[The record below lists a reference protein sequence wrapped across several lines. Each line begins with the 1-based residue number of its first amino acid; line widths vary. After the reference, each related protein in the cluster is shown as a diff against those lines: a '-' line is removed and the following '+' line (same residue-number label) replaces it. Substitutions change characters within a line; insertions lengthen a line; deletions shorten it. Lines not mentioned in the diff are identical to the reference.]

1 MPPDP
6 DTIGVART
14 ARRSSPSA
22 HFVRALGRGHPRP
35 VTRAEGAPAAAGVV
49 LAGGGPAPGRPLLYS
64 DVGFVVW
71 TKPGPLA
78 VLGEQHAG
86 GTLLPVGQGTRA

>member
-1 MPPDP
+1 MLPDP

-22 HFVRALGRGHPRP
+22 HFVRALGRGRSRP
-35 VTRAEGAPAAAGVV
+35 VTRGEGVPAAAGVV
-49 LAGGGPAPGRPLLYS
+49 LGGGGPAPGRPLLYS

-78 VLGEQHAG
+78 VPGEQHAG
-86 GTLLPVGQGTRA
+86 GTPPPVGRGTRA